1 MNGDGRM
8 NGSGIDADLSPG
20 VFVEAPDAPEWGRG
34 QVQSVLGTRVT
45 VNFEHRGK
53 VVLDLRTARLTA
65 TGRPGSGHGPG

>member
-1 MNGDGRM
+1 MNDG
-8 NGSGIDADLSPG
+8 GIGAELSPG

-53 VVLDLRTARLTA
+53 VVLDLGTARLTPV
-65 TGRPGSGHGPG
+65 GRPGSGHGPG